1 MHEKL
6 KQHIA
11 QAYTWLSK
19 PPADWGQL
27 LDHIAMA
34 RQELR
39 EANALAS
46 ALGKAEVQKNG

>member
-1 MHEKL
+1 MNEKL

-11 QAYTWLSK
+11 LAYTWLSK

-39 EANALAS
+39 EADALAA
-46 ALGKAEVQKNG
+46 ALAATKKEE